1 MSFNKPETKITK
13 GYIVTF
19 KNIPQPHFIDCHG
32 LFSEILQQ
40 EVSKSVAVMWEKLY
54 FNFSHFYLTQL
65 QGTTP
70 LPTAPLP
77 RPPPN
82 VIVAG

>member
-1 MSFNKPETKITK
+1 MSSNKPETKKTK

-19 KNIPQPHFIDCHG
+19 NNIPQPRFIDCHG

-40 EVSKSVAVMWEKLY
+40 EVSKSVAVMWEELY

-70 LPTAPLP
+70 LPMALLP
-77 RPPPN
+77 P
-82 VIVAG
+82 